1 MKKKEFILNTPTL
14 TATKWW
20 PGACKRSTPIF
31 LFESYDYIS
40 NFHLYFINITRRYIY
55 KYSLV
60 ARTVTHALVM
70 AQLWIRNRCY
80 GPHLF
85 ILQVRS
91 LDDHRPMPG
100 ITVGDIG
107 SKIGYNSIDNGFMRM
122 NNVRIPLDQMLMKH
136 SKVSK
141 RK

>member
-1 MKKKEFILNTPTL
+1 M
-14 TATKWW
+14 
-20 PGACKRSTPIF
+20 
-31 LFESYDYIS
+31 
-40 NFHLYFINITRRYIY
+40 
-55 KYSLV
+55 